1 MAEFKLVISD
11 PKTGKTTQRE
21 IKDQSAN
28 AFLNK
33 KIGETVPGESIDLTG
48 YEFMITG
55 GSDKSGFPMRKGIQS
70 KRKKILIGK
79 GSIGFRGK
87 NRGYIEKGIGIVK
100 KKTVCGDRVD
110 AGIAQI
116 NLKITKQGAAQ
127 LFEEAKAEAAPAEE
141 AKAAAKE
148 EKKEAPAEAKAAE

>member
-11 PKTGKTTQRE
+11 PKTGKTTQKE

-33 KIGETVPGESIDLTG
+33 KIGETVLGEGIDMTG

-87 NRGYIEKGIGIVK
+87 NRGYTEKGTVK

-116 NLKITKQGAAQ
+116 NLKITKQGSAQ
-127 LFEEAKAEAAPAEE
+127 LFEE
-141 AKAAAKE
+141 
-148 EKKEAPAEAKAAE
+148 KKEVAAEAKAAE

>member
-11 PKTGKTTQRE
+11 PKTGKTTQKE

-33 KIGETVPGESIDLTG
+33 KIGETVAGESIDLTG

-70 KRKKILIGK
+70 KRKKILVGK
-79 GSIGFRGK
+79 GSVGFSGK
-87 NRGYIEKGIGIVK
+87 NRGYTEKGIVK

-110 AGIAQI
+110 SGIAQI
-116 NLKITKQGAAQ
+116 NLKITKQGTAQ
-127 LFEEAKAEAAPAEE
+127 LFEEKKEAAPE
-141 AKAAAKE
+141 AKV
-148 EKKEAPAEAKAAE
+148 AE